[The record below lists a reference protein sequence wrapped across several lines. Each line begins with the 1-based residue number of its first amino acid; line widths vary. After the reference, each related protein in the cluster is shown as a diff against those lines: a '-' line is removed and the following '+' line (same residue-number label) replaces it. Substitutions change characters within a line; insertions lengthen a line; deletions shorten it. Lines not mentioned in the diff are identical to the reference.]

1 MKLKTKSNLLI
12 GIFTLAMILGVFAL
26 AIGTAR
32 GSYSQVVIV
41 EPSGGDDTDA
51 IQDAFGVVGQGGTVQ
66 LIAGDYYIDNIILED
81 FCGRFKGAGMG
92 LTTIYVHD
100 EVTPDPINDIT
111 ALFKFDGGDIQIS
124 DLSFDILPEPY
135 LDNIMWLTGA
145 INSKLTRV
153 KFTGHEGTYTDPVD
167 PQGMSWNVYAAIAIN
182 GIPDGY
188 TTGKHSI
195 KKCEFESVAIGIET
209 FSLVNSK
216 LNVGEG
222 YSTGNTFKGGSYGV
236 RMWNTVNSK
245 IKISH
250 NYIEAHV
257 RAGIY
262 VTQAFLPEYWLPSWP
277 IISSQW
283 VITHNFVYTYSVADG
298 IILYDWYVDVGEE
311 DAWDPSIEALI
322 SHNHITLDNDEW
334 GGLVLIGVDDAF
346 IIKNVVTGLGDYGF
360 DLWFCNNLKI
370 LGNRIQID
378 ALGTSPGNSWGLF
391 YGMSLW
397 YGFDNVLA
405 INTISHK
412 KTDGLFII
420 GSNENLIL
428 GNLIKDNGGFG
439 LNLVSSNY
447 NRIIV
452 NVFCNNYLGNIEDDS
467 TTNIYLKNWEY

>member
-1 MKLKTKSNLLI
+1 MKIKTKSKLLI
-12 GIFTLAMILGVFAL
+12 AILTLSMILGVFAL
-26 AIGTAR
+26 TIGTAR
-32 GSYSQVVIV
+32 ADKGDTIIV
-41 EPSGGDDTDA
+41 FPSGGDDTVA
-51 IQDAFGVVGQGGTVQ
+51 IQNAFDTADPGDTIKLTKGQYRTN
-66 LIAGDYYIDNIILED
+66 NIIVED
-81 FCGRFKGAGMG
+81 FCGKFKGAGMD
-92 LTTIYVHD
+92 LTTIDVYD

-111 ALFKFDGGDIQIS
+111 VLFKFDGGDIQIS

-135 LDNIMWLTGA
+135 LDNIIWLTGA

-153 KFTGHEGTYTDPVD
+153 KFTGHEGTYTDPDD

-209 FSLVNSK
+209 FSLVNSE
-216 LNVGEG
+216 LNVGGG
-222 YSTGNTFKGGSYGV
+222 YSTGNTFKGGCYGI

-250 NYIEAHV
+250 NYIESHV

-262 VTQAFLPEYWLPSWP
+262 VTQAFLPEYWLTSWP
-277 IISSQW
+277 IMPSQW
-283 VITHNFVYTYSVADG
+283 DITHNFVYTYSIADG

-311 DAWDPSIEALI
+311 DAWDPSIEAFI
-322 SHNHITLDNDEW
+322 SHNHITLNNDEW

-346 IIKNVVTGLGDYGF
+346 IINNVVTGLGDYGF
-360 DLWFCNNLKI
+360 DLWLCNNLKI
-370 LGNRIQID
+370 FGNRIQID
-378 ALGTSPGNSWGLF
+378 ALGTSPGNSWELF

-397 YGFDNVLA
+397 YGADNVFA
-405 INTISHK
+405 FNIISHK

-420 GSNENLIL
+420 GSNENLVL
-428 GNLIKDNGGFG
+428 GNLIKDYGGFG

-447 NRIIV
+447 NRIIA
-452 NVFCNNYLGNIEDDS
+452 NVFLNNFLGNIFDDG
-467 TTNIYLKNWEY
+467 TNIYSRNKEK